1 MYAKIKNNVVTH
13 FPYSMA
19 DLYRDNP
26 NTSFPTTLTTDTLLA
41 FNVHKVIQTPV
52 ISVDSKTHRPI
63 QSLQQIDGVWTQ
75 QWVAQ
80 QLPESAAA
88 GNVRGFRDAQLVKSD
103 WTQVADAPVDKAAW
117 ATYRQELRDITQ
129 QAGFPWD
136 VQWPQIPT
144 E

>member
-1 MYAKIKNNVVTH
+1 MYAKIINNVVTH

-26 NTSFPTTLTTDTLLA
+26 NTSFPTILTTDTLLE
-41 FNVHKVIQTPV
+41 FDVHKVTQT
-52 ISVDSKTHRPI
+52 SVVSLDSKTHRPI
-63 QSLQQIDGVWTQ
+63 QSLQQISGVWTQ

-80 QLPESAAA
+80 QLPESTAAA
-88 GNVRGFRDAQLVKSD
+88 NVRGFRDAQLVKSD

-117 ATYRQELRDITQ
+117 ATYRQALRDITQ

-136 VQWPQIPT
+136 VQWPT
-144 E
+144 TL

>member
-1 MYAKIKNNVVTH
+1 MYAKIINNVVTH

-52 ISVDSKTHRPI
+52 ISVDSKTHRPV
-63 QSLQQIDGVWTQ
+63 QSLQLIDGVWTK

-80 QLPESAAA
+80 QLPESTAED
-88 GNVRGFRDAQLVKSD
+88 NVRGFRDAQLVKSD

-136 VQWPQIPT
+136 VQWPQIPV